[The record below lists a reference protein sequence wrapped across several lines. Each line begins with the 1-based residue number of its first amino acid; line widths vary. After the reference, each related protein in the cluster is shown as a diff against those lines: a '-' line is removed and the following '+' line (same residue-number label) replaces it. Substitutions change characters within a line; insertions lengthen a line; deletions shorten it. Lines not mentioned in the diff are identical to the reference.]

1 MSILFVVLPLFCPQK
16 GHVSRRTG
24 RGSIM
29 PCSVSVFVLCSCVR
43 VHACV
48 CMGVRVRA
56 CAAQPASSA
65 NAPWKTNSVSVDSI
79 SRQRSSSDPP
89 AVHPPLPPL
98 RVTSTSTFFSPFSF
112 LAIGLRTTRMAGG
125 EEGGGPLGRHVG
137 SKPRPAHCW
146 GLLHGCLPVAPLLP
160 SGWLLSVP
168 LPTGAT
174 PAPPP
179 SPSTPAAFLSLHGG
193 AGASS
198 GCSMLGVLGCVPVD
212 ENLLCVSPQCHVCT
226 RGRGSGVQSRIGGWL
241 LDQEARPGHGRRRGS
256 GLSECGSAPRVPR
269 LSLGFHS
276 WS

>member
-112 LAIGLRTTRMAGG
+112 LAIGLRTTRWLVGRRGVVLLAAMWGASPGLHIAGG
-125 EEGGGPLGRHVG
+125 
-137 SKPRPAHCW
+137 SSMAAS
-146 GLLHGCLPVAPLLP
+146 LLY
-160 SGWLLSVP
+160 S
-168 LPTGAT
+168 
-174 PAPPP
+174 
-179 SPSTPAAFLSLHGG
+179 FSLY
-193 AGASS
+193 
-198 GCSMLGVLGCVPVD
+198 
-212 ENLLCVSPQCHVCT
+212 
-226 RGRGSGVQSRIGGWL
+226 
-241 LDQEARPGHGRRRGS
+241 
-256 GLSECGSAPRVPR
+256 
-269 LSLGFHS
+269 
-276 WS
+276 